1 MGLETAIPVD
11 GFLPTS
17 LSRLVNWARRSAVWP
32 MPFATA
38 CCGIELMA
46 TASSRFDLA
55 RFGAEVFRFSPRQAD
70 LLIVAGRIPV
80 KILPVLQRIYVQ
92 MCEPKWVISMGACA
106 STGGVFDTYAVV
118 QGIDQYMPV
127 DVYVPGCPPRPEML
141 IEGIMAIQ
149 RIIDEDRIPYD
160 GDGKRVPLNVD
171 LEPNYT
177 PAPQPVEVLIR
188 GRSPVPTG
196 DQQGT

>member
-1 MGLETAIPVD
+1 MGLESALPVD
-11 GFLPTS
+11 SFLTTS
-17 LSRLVNWARRSAVWP
+17 LSRVVNWARRSAVWP

-70 LLIVAGRIPV
+70 LLIVAGRVPV

-118 QGIDQYMPV
+118 QGVDQYIPV

-141 IEGIMAIQ
+141 MEGIMAIQ
-149 RIIDEDRIPYD
+149 RIIDQEGIPNS
-160 GDGKRVPLNVD
+160 GNGARVPLHLD
-171 LEPNYT
+171 LEPT
-177 PAPQPVEVLIR
+177 WQPGPQPVDVSI
-188 GRSPVPTG
+188 GAT
-196 DQQGT
+196 